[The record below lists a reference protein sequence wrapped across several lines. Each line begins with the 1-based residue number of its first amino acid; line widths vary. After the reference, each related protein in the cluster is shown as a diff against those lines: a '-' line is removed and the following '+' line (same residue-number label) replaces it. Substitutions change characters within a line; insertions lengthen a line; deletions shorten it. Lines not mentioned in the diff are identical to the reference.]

1 MESTPTKTDL
11 EHLNLLV
18 ILHRVSAGLGVLAL
32 GFLAL
37 HYLLMTSVLGPE
49 FHKPSNHPMPFDPST
64 FFLAFYVV
72 LGGMTVVA
80 MVLNLYTAHLIKHRK
95 GRTFTQIV
103 AGLNCLNMPLG
114 TALGV
119 FTFVVLSRPSVR
131 RLYGIE

>member
-1 MESTPTKTDL
+1 METTPTKTDL

-18 ILHRVSAGLGVLAL
+18 IFHRLGAGLGVLAM

-49 FHKPSNHPMPFDPST
+49 FQKASNHPMPFDPT
-64 FFLAFYVV
+64 NIFLAFYVFM
-72 LGGMTVVA
+72 GGMTVVA
-80 MVLNLYTAHLIKHRK
+80 MVLHLYTAHLIKHRK

-103 AGLNCLNMPLG
+103 AGLSCLNMPLG

-131 RLYGIE
+131 QLYGIE